1 MTEVNCAVTCIR
13 HEDPLR
19 SHRWTPEDRAAL
31 CWLFGCMRPH
41 GQWLGLVVLVA
52 LISAGLVLLQPP
64 LTSS

>member
-1 MTEVNCAVTCIR
+1 
-13 HEDPLR
+13 
-19 SHRWTPEDRAAL
+19 
-31 CWLFGCMRPH
+31 MRPH